1 MATVPL
7 NGQKTTAPFG
17 SAPYGNVTTLEFN
30 LVTNAAGG
38 ATKADSAAQLASG
51 DVVRLGTLPAGLR
64 IHDSLA
70 IVSTA
75 FTASVTGTLGFA
87 YVDGV
92 DDTAVPQDA
101 DYFGA
106 AVAINTA
113 GRYAAS
119 NTAVKPVTLPK
130 AAYLT
135 LTTGGAANA
144 KAAEIT
150 VLVHGELVGVVG

>member
-1 MATVPL
+1 MPTITRKGLKQEA
-7 NGQKTTAPFG
+7 AFG
-17 SAPYGNVTTLEFN
+17 TAPYGNATTLEFP
-30 LVTNAAGG
+30 LTTNASG
-38 ATKADSAAQLASG
+38 AAVNADSTAAIASG
-51 DVVRLGTLPAGLR
+51 DVVRIGIIPAGFRL
-64 IHDSLA
+64 HDSLA

-75 FTASVTGTLGFA
+75 FTASVTGTFGFA

-119 NTAVKPVTLPK
+119 NAAVKPVTLPK
-130 AAYLT
+130 EAYLT

-144 KAAEIT
+144 KAAELT
-150 VLVHGELVGVVG
+150 FVLRGELVGV

>member
-1 MATVPL
+1 MPTITRKGMQRE
-7 NGQKTTAPFG
+7 NQFG
-17 SAPYGNVTTLEFN
+17 NSPYGTAQTYEFTLT
-30 LVTNAAGG
+30 TNASG
-38 ATKADSAAQLASG
+38 AAVNADSTAAIASG
-51 DVVRLGTLPAGLR
+51 DVVRIGIIPAGFRLY
-64 IHDSLA
+64 DSLA

-75 FTASVTGTLGFA
+75 FTASVTGSFGFA

-130 AAYLT
+130 EAYLT
-135 LTTGGAANA
+135 MTTGGAANA
-144 KAAEIT
+144 KAAALT
-150 VLVHGELVGVVG
+150 FLLHGELVGV

>member
-1 MATVPL
+1 MATVTL
-7 NGQKTTAPFG
+7 KGQKTIAAFG
-17 SAPYGNVTTLEFN
+17 SAPYGNLTTLEYN

-38 ATKADSAAQLASG
+38 ATKADSAAALASG

-75 FTASVTGTLGFA
+75 FTASVTGSFGFA

-130 AAYLT
+130 EAYLT
-135 LTTGGAANA
+135 LTTGGANNA
-144 KAAEIT
+144 KAAALT
-150 VLVHGELVGVVG
+150 FLLRGELVGV

>member
-1 MATVPL
+1 MATITRKGL
-7 NGQKTTAPFG
+7 KQEATFG
-17 SAPYGNVTTLEFN
+17 TAPYGNATTLEFP
-30 LVTNAAGG
+30 LTTNASG
-38 ATKADSAAQLASG
+38 AAVNADSTDAIASG
-51 DVVRLGTLPAGLR
+51 DKVRIGIIPAGFRL
-64 IHDSLA
+64 HDSLA

-75 FTASVTGTLGFA
+75 FTASVTGSFGFE

-92 DDTAVPQDA
+92 DDAAVPQDA

-130 AAYLT
+130 EAYLT
-135 LTTGGAANA
+135 LTTGGANNT
-144 KAAEIT
+144 KAAALT
-150 VLVHGELVGVVG
+150 FLLRGELVGV

>member
-1 MATVPL
+1 MATITR
-7 NGQKTTAPFG
+7 NGMKQEATFG
-17 SAPYGNVTTLEFN
+17 TAPYGNLTALEFP
-30 LVTNAAGG
+30 LTTNSSG
-38 ATKADSAAQLASG
+38 AVVNADSTSAVASG
-51 DVVRLGTLPAGLR
+51 DVVRMGIIPAGFRLQ
-64 IHDSLA
+64 DSLA

-75 FTASVTGTLGFA
+75 FTASVVGTFGFA

-92 DDTAVPQDA
+92 DSTDVPQDA

-106 AVAINTA
+106 SVAINAA

-135 LTTGGAANA
+135 LTTGGANNA
-144 KAAEIT
+144 KVADLLFILRGVE
-150 VLVHGELVGVVG
+150 VGVVG